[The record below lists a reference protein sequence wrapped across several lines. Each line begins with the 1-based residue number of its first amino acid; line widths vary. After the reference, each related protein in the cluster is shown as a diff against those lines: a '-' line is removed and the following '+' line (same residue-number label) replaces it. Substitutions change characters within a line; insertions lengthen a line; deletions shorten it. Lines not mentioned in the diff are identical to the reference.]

1 MNYSKSVQFL
11 LDHACPSI
19 VYRTRKEILGESS
32 NTPSMQELQKQVQND
47 PEVKRILA
55 LQKEDGW
62 LGGHFHGADGPE
74 GGIRYLYEKGVESD
88 HPVIQ
93 RAIEAIELLG
103 KDFDYIGLGRIGM
116 ILDDYHLGGI
126 QMMKACTFAYA
137 GHEKETF
144 FKDQIEE
151 ALSAFDFVAN
161 LLTIDNVYTLHKNKI
176 LVFAKEV
183 KWPSTYHLRLLA
195 LTHSWRNTNHLGSL
209 YNAFNKLVEF
219 SPIPNMKLLHK
230 NQVVGPASIFMNDFN
245 PDLRQI
251 NAKEWMMWFHRT
263 EMIARLGIIEKV
275 EAIKNQVQILQN
287 ILYENEGLFIKPLS
301 HFYFNKWTQYIGLA
315 LENDW
320 KAKNASI
327 CDLTFRSLLILK
339 LTNQLDL

>member
-19 VYRTRKEILGESS
+19 VYRTRKEILGESR
-32 NTPSMQELQKQVQND
+32 NTQTMLELQKQIQND
-47 PEVKRILA
+47 PEVERILS

-74 GGIRYLYEKGVESD
+74 GRIRYLYEKGVESD

-103 KDFDYIGLGRIGM
+103 KDFDYYGLGRIGM
-116 ILDDYHLGGI
+116 ILNDYHLGGI
-126 QMMKACTFAYA
+126 QMMKACVFAYA

-144 FKDQIEE
+144 IKDQIKE
-151 ALSAFDFVAN
+151 ALSAFEYVAN
-161 LLTIDNVYTLHKNKI
+161 MENIENVYTLHKNKI
-176 LVFAKEV
+176 FVFTKGI

-195 LTHSWRNTNHLGSL
+195 FTHSWKNAKNLGTL
-209 YNAFNKLVEF
+209 DVAFNKLVEF
-219 SPIPNMKLLHK
+219 SPIPSMKLLHK
-230 NQVVGPASIFMNDFN
+230 NQVVSPASIYMNDFN
-245 PDLRQI
+245 PDLGQI
-251 NAKEWMMWFHRT
+251 NAKDWMMWFHRI
-263 EMIARLGIIEKV
+263 EMIARLGIIDKI
-275 EAIKNQVQILQN
+275 EAIKNQIQILQN
-287 ILYENEGLFIKPLS
+287 ILCENEGLFTKTLS

-320 KAKNASI
+320 KVKNARI

-339 LTNQLDL
+339 LTDQLSL